1 MARIKKG
8 TVLILD
14 VGTESGGSGTSRP
27 TAAAGIAGS
36 RAPRRRARPGTPNP
50 ALQGSKRPGLGSE
63 VDFGVCVIHLE
74 HWRGMVV
81 LGVAHA
87 WTAAALSGQARR
99 RAHVLAPRMR
109 LGYGK

>member
-8 TVLILD
+8 HRSNLGRWYRIGRLRAIAAY
-14 VGTESGGSGTSRP
+14 GGGGDRREQGS
-27 TAAAGIAGS
+27 AAAGS
-36 RAPRRRARPGTPNP
+36 PGTPNL
-50 ALQGSKRPGLGSE
+50 ALQGSNRPGLGSE

-74 HWRGMVV
+74 HWRGTVV